1 MWPLIGPLTSPHEI
15 ANAAGIRDREIMEI
29 LWWHWVVLG
38 IVLMLLELA
47 VPAFFLMW
55 FGLGAVIVG
64 LLMLV
69 FPEMSMAYQV
79 IAWTASSMLFVWAWF
94 KVFKPHMHKTRAGLS
109 RGTFIGEVGVV
120 TRDIRPYEKGQI
132 RFQKPILGD
141 EVWESIADEE
151 IKAGERV
158 MVLEVE
164 GNTLKVSRT

>member
-1 MWPLIGPLTSPHEI
+1 
-15 ANAAGIRDREIMEI
+15 MEL
-29 LWWHWVVLG
+29 LWWHWIVLG

-69 FPEMSMAYQV
+69 FPDLSMAYQV
-79 IAWTASSMLFVWAWF
+79 IAWTASSVLFVWLWF
-94 KVFKPHMHKTRAGLS
+94 KVFKPSMHKTRAGLS
-109 RGTFIGEVGVV
+109 RGMFIGEVALV

-141 EVWESIADEE
+141 EVWESMADEE

-158 MVLEVE
+158 KVLEVE
-164 GNTLKVSRT
+164 GNILKVSRT

>member
-1 MWPLIGPLTSPHEI
+1 
-15 ANAAGIRDREIMEI
+15 MEW

-55 FGLGAVIVG
+55 FGLGAVVIG

-69 FPEMSMAYQV
+69 FP
-79 IAWTASSMLFVWAWF
+79 
-94 KVFKPHMHKTRAGLS
+94 RAGLS
-109 RGTFIGEVGVV
+109 RGTFIGEVGLV
-120 TRDIRPYEKGQI
+120 TKDIRPYEKGQI
-132 RFQKPILGD
+132 RFQKPILGN

-158 MVLEVE
+158 KVLEVE
-164 GNTLKVSRT
+164 GSLLKVSRA